1 MESECPDTQNPGD
14 SMKEKQ
20 MDPHDIVTEL
30 IKAIGDDPTRE
41 GLVDTPKRVVKSWRE
56 LFSGYGQTPSQF
68 STTFN
73 EGYDQIIACKGI
85 EFFSFCEHHML
96 PFYGSA
102 SIGYIPNDG
111 KVIGLSKLARLVDMY
126 GRRLQIQ
133 ERLTKQISEGL
144 QELINPKGVAVVLTG
159 VHTCMTMRGVNKQ
172 NSNMVTSS
180 MLGVFKDNH
189 SARTEVMSII
199 TS

>member
-1 MESECPDTQNPGD
+1 
-14 SMKEKQ
+14 

-30 IKAIGDDPTRE
+30 IKAIGDDPSRE
-41 GLVDTPKRVVKSWRE
+41 GLVDTPKRVVKSWGE

-73 EGYDQIIACKGI
+73 EGYDQIIACKNI

-96 PFYGSA
+96 PFYGTA
-102 SIGYIPNDG
+102 SIGYIPNEG
-111 KVIGLSKLARLVDMY
+111 KVIGLSKLARLVEMY

-144 QELINPKGVAVVLTG
+144 QELINPKGVAVVLSG
-159 VHTCMTMRGVNKQ
+159 VHTCMTMRGVKKQ

-189 SARTEVMSII
+189 SARAEVMSII